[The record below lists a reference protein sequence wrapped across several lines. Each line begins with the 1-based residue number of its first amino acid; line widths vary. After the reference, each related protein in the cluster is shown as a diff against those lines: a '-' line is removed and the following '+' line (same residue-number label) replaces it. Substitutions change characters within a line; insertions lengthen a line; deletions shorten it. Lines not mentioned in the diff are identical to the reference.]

1 MSNTIK
7 IKHGETVPTMDDL
20 QPYELG
26 YHNQKLYINNGH
38 KISSLT
44 GDQVTVVT
52 ISFGSSSSD
61 FKADYTYEEI
71 YSKTRVSPVFLIYF
85 GKVFVCIGSPGFG
98 RLEFVQLGLTSLTG
112 MEKFTV
118 NSDNVWTRSN
128 YSLA

>member
-26 YHNQKLYINNGH
+26 YHNQKLYINNGY

-44 GDQVTVVT
+44 EDQVTVVT
-52 ISFGSSSSD
+52 ISFGSTSSD
-61 FKADYTYEEI
+61 YKADYTYEEI
-71 YSKTRVSPVFLIYF
+71 YSKTRVLPVFLIYF
-85 GKVFVCIGSPGFG
+85 GRVFVCIGSPGPG
-98 RLEFVQLGLTSLTG
+98 KLEFVQLGLTSLTG

-118 NSDNVWTRSN
+118 NSDNVWTRST
-128 YSLA
+128 YSLI